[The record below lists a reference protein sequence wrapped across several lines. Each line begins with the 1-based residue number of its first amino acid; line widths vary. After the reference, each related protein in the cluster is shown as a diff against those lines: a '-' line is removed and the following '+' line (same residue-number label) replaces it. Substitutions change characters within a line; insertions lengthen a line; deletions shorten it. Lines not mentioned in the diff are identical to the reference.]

1 MVSIANAQT
10 GIIRFVEREIAPSLS
25 MLEKVV
31 VGGVMNLISGK
42 LPQIIAKI
50 TDNKLFAALDIYDG
64 EKIDIDAL
72 YNAIKPYIGIDPIPL
87 PIKVPVLGIDLN
99 LVFSQREVE
108 TLYKYL
114 KGVQS

>member
-42 LPQIIAKI
+42 LPQMISKIA
-50 TDNKLFAALDIYDG
+50 DNKLFSALDIYDG

-72 YNAIKPYIGIDPIPL
+72 YNAIKPYIGVDPIPV